1 MSQNQL
7 SSAQAQLA
15 NAKSMLAN
23 ANKQLS
29 KATVVAPFTGIV
41 SARQVS
47 PGDVVQTGGALYVIV
62 NPATMRLEASV
73 PADQLS
79 AVHLGAPVDFT
90 VNGYPNRAFTG
101 HITSINPVAD
111 PATRQVR
118 IIVSLPNENGV
129 LVGGLFADGHVAS
142 DIRRAPVVPTAAVDE
157 SGLKPFVMQIK
168 NGLVTKTEV
177 ELGIR
182 DAATETVEIK
192 SGVQPGDTILLGAA
206 RGISEKTPVKVSA
219 VAADTE
225 RKP

>member
-1 MSQNQL
+1 
-7 SSAQAQLA
+7 
-15 NAKSMLAN
+15 
-23 ANKQLS
+23 
-29 KATVVAPFTGIV
+29 
-41 SARQVS
+41 
-47 PGDVVQTGGALYVIV
+47 
-62 NPATMRLEASV
+62 
-73 PADQLS
+73 
-79 AVHLGAPVDFT
+79 
-90 VNGYPNRAFTG
+90 
-101 HITSINPVAD
+101 
-111 PATRQVR
+111 
-118 IIVSLPNENGV
+118 
-129 LVGGLFADGHVAS
+129 
-142 DIRRAPVVPTAAVDE
+142 VDE